1 MRTLKRLIAV
11 YEETIVVSGHYFRVE
26 TSKDTMKKNIDDSVH
41 ELYDVE
47 KNDSLVA
54 STILTYTGL
63 YEIAR
68 AYLTGDK
75 QKLQEAISTWCIIY

>member
-1 MRTLKRLIAV
+1 MKQLKRLIAV
-11 YEETIVVSGHYFRVE
+11 YEETIVVAGHSFRVE

-41 ELYDVE
+41 DLYDLE
-47 KNDSLVA
+47 KNDYLVA
-54 STILTYTGL
+54 YTIRSYTGL

-75 QKLQEAISTWCIIY
+75 QKLEEAISTWCICY

>member
-1 MRTLKRLIAV
+1 MKQLKRLIAV
-11 YEETIVVSGHYFRVE
+11 YEEKIVVDGHHFRVE
-26 TSKDTMKKNIDDSVH
+26 TSKDCMKKNIDDSVH

-47 KNDSLVA
+47 KNESLVA

-75 QKLQEAISTWCIIY
+75 QKLEKAISTWCISY

>member
-1 MRTLKRLIAV
+1 MKQLKRLIAV
-11 YEETIVVSGHYFRVE
+11 YEETIFVDGHHFRVE
-26 TSKDTMKKNIDDSVH
+26 TSKDCMKKNIDDSVH

-47 KNDSLVA
+47 KNDYLVA

-75 QKLQEAISTWCIIY
+75 QKLQEAIERWCISY